1 MCTILEYNF
10 TSKYNV
16 VGARPIWSTPRAK
29 SRYKSTPVGV
39 QRRLGAEINDYNV
52 HSKVAVVVVVAD
64 VAVAVARRPAAIY
77 HARILRLDTVSIPI
91 SGQSPSFIDL
101 QQ

>member
-39 QRRLGAEINDYNV
+39 QRRLKLGAEINDYNV
-52 HSKVAVVVVVAD
+52 HSKVAV
-64 VAVAVARRPAAIY
+64 AVAVAPLRRGLLPSIMPA
-77 HARILRLDTVSIPI
+77 S
-91 SGQSPSFIDL
+91 
-101 QQ
+101 